1 MSICCT
7 VNAYV
12 SDALTLRSSPS
23 TLTNVKATANSPAVC
38 LACFGIHEP
47 LLCLDDCAGL
57 PLVVDTEH
65 LTPDLELATLA
76 GGRNRLQE
84 FELALAVENM
94 LGIELGYT
102 SDWLSVR
109 ASVEVDY
116 FLISVLERQD
126 NGVCGECCKLGMQFL
141 QRLLACALHGLS
153 YCV

>member
-1 MSICCT
+1 MPLND
-7 VNAYV
+7 V
-12 SDALTLRSSPS
+12 LTLRTSPS

-57 PLVVDTEH
+57 SLVIDTKH
-65 LTPDLELATLA
+65 LTPDLKLATLA
-76 GGRNRLQE
+76 GRRNRLQE

-94 LGIELGYT
+94 LGIELGHT

-116 FLISVLERQD
+116 FLIGVLERQD
-126 NGVCGECCKLGMQFL
+126 DGVCGESCKLGMQFL
-141 QRLLACALHGLS
+141 QHLLARALHGLS
-153 YCV
+153 YCVIFT